1 MRSEL
6 RSNRRLTGPNV
17 IWQHPGPVIDIA
29 LDDSDAAQ
37 LEEKWK
43 QHITALLE
51 GMGWSVELASR
62 HFPGGL
68 SLAFNAPMD
77 RLYVACEMNE
87 WAYESAVADINGVD
101 VPGMSAAMANF
112 TEEMRSEANPPL
124 LRIQSAAA
132 KRGEQFLTCDDYV
145 SVGSGVGSQ
154 TWSVKDLPEAASI
167 DWDTILR
174 VPTAMVT
181 GTNGKTTIVRLLRAM
196 VIASGKVP
204 GMSSTDSLMV
214 GNDILDRGDWSG
226 PGGARTILRDRRV
239 DVALLE
245 TARGGILRRG
255 VGVLENEADVALINN
270 VAPDHLGEW
279 GIQDVD
285 MLADTKFVLRHA
297 GKTIVLN
304 ADDEHCVKRASW
316 VTRPIVWF
324 SLEADNAL
332 VAQHIA
338 QGNEAIR
345 LDSDNVIRYYNGE
358 NIEFEISIND
368 IPMTFDGAA
377 VHNVA
382 NSMAAIAVARK
393 LNIEEAFI
401 AQALKNFKSD
411 AKDNPGRLNIFEING
426 AKVIVDFAHN
436 PHGLTALSA
445 MVQKMPA
452 KRRLITIG
460 QAGDRRESDF
470 HDVAM
475 CAVHSGADRI
485 LIKEQIK
492 DLRGRELGEVPAIMK
507 KSLLGAGISE
517 DRIEILGSEMEATI
531 AALDWAEPGDV
542 LLLLTLSERD
552 DVLNYLSSIA

>member
-1 MRSEL
+1 
-6 RSNRRLTGPNV
+6 
-17 IWQHPGPVIDIA
+17 
-29 LDDSDAAQ
+29 
-37 LEEKWK
+37 
-43 QHITALLE
+43 
-51 GMGWSVELASR
+51 
-62 HFPGGL
+62 
-68 SLAFNAPMD
+68 
-77 RLYVACEMNE
+77 
-87 WAYESAVADINGVD
+87 
-101 VPGMSAAMANF
+101 
-112 TEEMRSEANPPL
+112 
-124 LRIQSAAA
+124 
-132 KRGEQFLTCDDYV
+132 
-145 SVGSGVGSQ
+145 
-154 TWSVKDLPEAASI
+154 
-167 DWDTILR
+167 
-174 VPTAMVT
+174 VT
-181 GTNGKTTIVRLLRAM
+181 GTNGKTTIVRLLRSM

-214 GNDILDRGDWSG
+214 GNEILDRGDWSG
-226 PGGARTILRDRRV
+226 PGGARTILRDNRV

-255 VGVLENEADVALINN
+255 LGVLENEADVALINN

-304 ADDEHCVKRASW
+304 ADDEHCVKRASL

-324 SLEADNAL
+324 SLEAENEL
-332 VAQHIA
+332 LAQHIA
-338 QGNEAIR
+338 QGNEAVR

-358 NIEFEISIND
+358 NIEFEIIASD

-393 LNIEEAFI
+393 LNIADPFI
-401 AQALKNFKSD
+401 ASALNNFKSD
-411 AKDNPGRLNIFEING
+411 TKDNPGRLNIFEING

-436 PHGLTALSA
+436 PHGLNALSE

-460 QAGDRRESDF
+460 QAGDRQESDF
-470 HDVAM
+470 HEVAM
-475 CAVHSGADRI
+475 CAVNSGADRI
-485 LIKEQIK
+485 IIKEQIK

-507 KSLLGAGISE
+507 KSLLGAGIGE
-517 DRIEILGSEMEATI
+517 DRIEVLGSEMEATA

-552 DVLNYLSSIA
+552 DVLNYLHSIV

>member
-1 MRSEL
+1 MMPEL

-29 LDDSDAAQ
+29 LNDKDASA
-37 LEEKWK
+37 LKEKWAH
-43 QHITALLE
+43 HITALLE
-51 GMGWSVELASR
+51 GMGWDVELASR

-87 WAYESAVADINGVD
+87 WAYDAAVAEINAGD
-101 VPGMSAAMANF
+101 KFNLEEAIEKF
-112 TEEMRSEANPPL
+112 TQEMRREANPPL

-132 KRGEQFLTCDDYV
+132 KRNEQFLTCDDYV

-154 TWSVKDLPEAASI
+154 TWSVKDLPEAGSI
-167 DWDTILR
+167 DWDSVYR

-204 GMSSTDSLMV
+204 GMSSTDWLMV
-214 GNDILDRGDWSG
+214 GNKILDKGDWSG
-226 PGGARTILRDRRV
+226 PGGARTILRDKGV
-239 DVALLE
+239 EVALLE
-245 TARGGILRRG
+245 TARGGMLRRG
-255 VGVLENEADVALINN
+255 IGVLENEADVALINN

-304 ADDEHCVKRASW
+304 ADDEHCVKRASI

-324 SLEADNAL
+324 SLEADNEL
-332 VAQHIA
+332 IA
-338 QGNEAIR
+338 EHLAGGKQAIR
-345 LDSDNVIRYYNGE
+345 LDADKVIRYYDGSD
-358 NIEFEISIND
+358 IQFEIAAAD
-368 IPMTFDGAA
+368 IPMTFGGAA
-377 VHNVA
+377 LHNVA
-382 NSMAAIAVARK
+382 NAMAAIAVARK
-393 LNIEEAFI
+393 LNIADEHI
-401 AQALKNFKSD
+401 ASALLNFQSD
-411 AKDNPGRLNIFEING
+411 TKDNPGRLNMFEING

-436 PHGLTALSA
+436 PHGLTALSN
-445 MVQKMPA
+445 MVKKMDA

-460 QAGDRRESDF
+460 HAGDRQESDF
-470 HDVAM
+470 HEVAM
-475 CAVHSGADRI
+475 CAVDSGADRI

-492 DLRGRELGEVPAIMK
+492 DLRGRELGEVPAFMK
-507 KSLLGAGISE
+507 KTLLEAGISE
-517 DRIEILGSEMEATI
+517 DRIEIHQSEMDATK
-531 AALDWAEPGDV
+531 AALEWSEPGDV
-542 LLLLTLSERD
+542 LLLLTLSERN
-552 DVLNYLSSIA
+552 DVLSYLQSIS